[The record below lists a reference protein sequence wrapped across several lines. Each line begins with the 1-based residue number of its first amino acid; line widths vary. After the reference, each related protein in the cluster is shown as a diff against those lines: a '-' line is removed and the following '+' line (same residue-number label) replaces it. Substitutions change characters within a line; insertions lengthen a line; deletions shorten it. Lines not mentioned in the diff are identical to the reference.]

1 MFDSTTTYTQG
12 GVDVGTTQYDDA
24 FQRGNFW
31 SIVQNNPN
39 YAHSVGWSYGSHQR
53 FARTHAERAFGKR

>member
-1 MFDSTTTYTQG
+1 MDLG
-12 GVDVGTTQYDDA
+12 HTQYIDA

-39 YAHSVGWSYGSHQR
+39 SHLLLGGPTAGITVLPELTLNVPAQSATPDPRSGSR
-53 FARTHAERAFGKR
+53 